1 MPQRAL
7 RRLSRS
13 AVGCRIVMDEKMP
26 NDASVIQTDLDEV
39 VGKLLDNFYQ
49 GMSLDPKLVIS

>member
-1 MPQRAL
+1 
-7 RRLSRS
+7 
-13 AVGCRIVMDEKMP
+13 MDEKMP

-49 GMSLDPKLVIS
+49 GMSPDPKLVIS